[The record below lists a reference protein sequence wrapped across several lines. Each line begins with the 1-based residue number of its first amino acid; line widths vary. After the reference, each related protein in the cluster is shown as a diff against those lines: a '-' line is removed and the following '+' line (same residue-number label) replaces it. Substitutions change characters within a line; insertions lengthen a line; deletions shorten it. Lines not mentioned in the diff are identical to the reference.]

1 MPLAGTKAPDGE
13 PRREQVVAHAYA
25 AIASMAKHAVPPSPP
40 CFTVWYN
47 YHAGDYAMV
56 RRVLDTYL
64 SNGRPI
70 TDALLQEIYARFFDT
85 QRETTALTLTTERL
99 REATEQVAGLIK
111 DSGGQTARYGTALG
125 QFSDNIGRNGAD
137 LQGAFARIVADTQ
150 DMAERTARL
159 GERLEV
165 SARIIAELRD
175 QLEEALRESRTDVL
189 TGLPNRRAVE
199 AMAQHLVNT
208 TREKGMPLALGILDI
223 DRFKSINDS
232 WGHPVGDA
240 VLRRVAGTLQDSLLA
255 DVFCGRFGGEEFIIL
270 LPGFDLPAAS
280 QLVERLR
287 QTVEAQS
294 FSLRNGGQALGV
306 ITLSAGV
313 AVLGWEETWS
323 GLLSRADA
331 ALYRAKQAGRNRVV
345 WDTEA

>member
-1 MPLAGTKAPDGE
+1 MPLAETEVPGGE

-47 YHAGDYAMV
+47 YHAGDNTMV

-70 TDALLQEIYARFFDT
+70 TDALLHEIHARFFDT
-85 QRETTALTLTTERL
+85 HREATALTHTTDRL
-99 REATEQVAGLIK
+99 REATGQVAGLIK

-125 QFSDNIGRNGAD
+125 QFSDDIGRNGAD
-137 LQGAFARIVADTQ
+137 LQDALDRIVADTQ

-159 GERLEV
+159 IERLEV
-165 SARIIAELRD
+165 SGRIIIELRD
-175 QLEEALRESRTDVL
+175 QLEEALREARTDVL

-199 AMAQHLVNT
+199 AMAPHLMET
-208 TREKGMPLALGILDI
+208 TRQKSRPLALGILDI

-240 VLRRVAGTLQDSLLA
+240 VLRRVAGTLRDSLLA
-255 DVFCGRFGGEEFIIL
+255 DAFCGRFGGEEFVVL
-270 LPGFDLPAAS
+270 LQGYDLQAAG

-294 FSLRNGGQALGV
+294 FSLRNGGQMLGA
-306 ITLSAGV
+306 ITISAGV
-313 AVLGWEETWS
+313 AVQGWNETWS

-345 WDTEA
+345 WDTDT

>member
-1 MPLAGTKAPDGE
+1 MPLAETEAPGGE

-47 YHAGDYAMV
+47 YHAGDNTMV

-70 TDALLQEIYARFFDT
+70 TDALLQEIHARFFDT
-85 QRETTALTLTTERL
+85 HREATALTHTTDRL

-125 QFSDNIGRNGAD
+125 QFSDDIGRNGAD
-137 LQGAFARIVADTQ
+137 LQGALGRIIADTQ

-159 GERLEV
+159 GERLEG
-165 SARIIAELRD
+165 SARIITELRD

-199 AMAQHLVNT
+199 TMAQHLART
-208 TREKGMPLALGILDI
+208 AQEKGRPLALGMLDI
-223 DRFKSINDS
+223 DRFKSINDT

-240 VLRRVAGTLQDSLLA
+240 VLRRVAGTLRDSVLPDA
-255 DVFCGRFGGEEFIIL
+255 FCGRFGGEEFVVL
-270 LPGFDLPAAS
+270 LPGYDLQAAC
-280 QLVERLR
+280 QLAERLR
-287 QTVEAQS
+287 QAVEAQS
-294 FSLRNGGQALGV
+294 FSLRDGGKPLGV
-306 ITLSAGV
+306 VTLSAGV
-313 AVLGWEETWS
+313 AVQAWGEAWS

-345 WDTEA
+345 WD

>member
-1 MPLAGTKAPDGE
+1 MPLAEIKAPDAE
-13 PRREQVVAHAYA
+13 PRHEQVVAHAYA

-40 CFTVWYN
+40 CFTVWYS

-70 TDALLQEIYARFFDT
+70 TEALLQEIYARFFDT
-85 QRETTALTLTTERL
+85 HRETTALTLTTDRL
-99 REATEQVAGLIK
+99 REATEQVAVLLK

-125 QFSDNIGRNGAD
+125 QFTDDIGRNGAD
-137 LQGAFARIVADTQ
+137 LQGALGRIVADTQ

-175 QLEEALRESRTDVL
+175 QLEEALREARTDAL

-199 AMAQHLVNT
+199 AMAQHLVAT
-208 TREKGMPLALGILDI
+208 TRETGLPLALGILDI
-223 DRFKSINDS
+223 DRFKSINDA

-240 VLRRVAGTLQDSLLA
+240 VLRRVAGTLRDNLLPEA
-255 DVFCGRFGGEEFIIL
+255 FCGRFGGEEFIIL
-270 LPGFDLPAAS
+270 LPGYELQAAA
-280 QLVERLR
+280 QRVERLR
-287 QTVEAQS
+287 QAVEAQS
-294 FSLRNGGQALGV
+294 FSLRNGGQTLGV

-313 AVLGWEETWS
+313 AVLGWEEAWPR
-323 GLLSRADA
+323 LLSRADA
-331 ALYRAKQAGRNRVV
+331 ALYQAKQAGRNRVV
-345 WDTEA
+345 WDPDI

>member
-1 MPLAGTKAPDGE
+1 MPLAETEVPGGE

-47 YHAGDYAMV
+47 YHAGDNTMV

-70 TDALLQEIYARFFDT
+70 TDALLQEIHARFFDT
-85 QRETTALTLTTERL
+85 HREAIALTHTTDRL
-99 REATEQVAGLIK
+99 REATEAVAGLIR

-125 QFSDNIGRNGAD
+125 QFSDGIGRNGAD
-137 LQGAFARIVADTQ
+137 LQGALGRIMADTQ
-150 DMAERTARL
+150 DMAERTVRL
-159 GERLEV
+159 SERLEV
-165 SARIIAELRD
+165 SARIIVELRD

-199 AMAQHLVNT
+199 AMVPHLVET
-208 TREKGMPLALGILDI
+208 TRQKGMPLALGILDI

-240 VLRRVAGTLQDSLLA
+240 VLRRVAGTLRDGLLA
-255 DVFCGRFGGEEFIIL
+255 DACCGRFGGEEFILL
-270 LPGFDLPAAS
+270 LPGYGLQAAG
-280 QLVERLR
+280 QLMERLR
-287 QTVEAQS
+287 QLVEAQS
-294 FSLRNGGQALGV
+294 FSLRNGGQMLGV
-306 ITLSAGV
+306 ITVSAGL
-313 AVLGWEETWS
+313 AVQGRDESWS

-345 WDTEA
+345 WDPGL